1 LDNDMDEDLKAY
13 LEAMERRIM
22 AKINDGHERIVNRLS
37 ALERDF
43 TNTKGFLVEDP
54 IVSSRRWLDMDD
66 RMTKIERGEKP

>member
-1 LDNDMDEDLKAY
+1 MDDELRAH
-13 LEAMERRIM
+13 LEAMEGRIM
-22 AKINDGHERIVNRLS
+22 AKINDGQERIVNRLS

-43 TNTKGFLVEDP
+43 TNTKGFLVEDS